1 LGKNGT
7 ANVIKWVFLSV
18 AVAVGLTGIAP
29 VAGAQFVLR
38 SKDEPTNTFN
48 LEGGKSCQIVD
59 STIGGIRIVGEWS
72 GPIRLSRVIINGQCT
87 IIGVKAS
94 VLTIIDCNLRHGL
107 TIEDVDVDQ
116 VQIVSSR
123 FAHSGIK
130 IIDSR
135 IGELE
140 LISPSS
146 DRWREFSERF
156 VAERSGRVWET
167 HKDVKGVSS
176 SRCDA
181 VSIEKCT
188 IKERLAIGGDV
199 FVPVISVIDS
209 RLGDFYV
216 SNRANASGA
225 VECRGLTIRHRMG
238 LDFQTLPARLVV
250 EDCVVEEG
258 KLRFSGWKNRFDASS
273 ISFDRSSFTFDEC
286 PTAKDVLP
294 RLDDGSETRDER
306 VRVLQKMKRFYLE
319 SGQAQDARIISERLA
334 TERWAQCGLTETPGI
349 LLDWMSS
356 GDSVFMR
363 LIEFWFGLVV
373 SVTVFLVVAASLNAP
388 IAVPKSEYTG
398 QGRWYQMRCAIRV
411 ALDSACPVPLD
422 DDLVLSMFAFVVHAL
437 CRMSVWILILIGA
450 KAFSGY

>member
-1 LGKNGT
+1 M
-7 ANVIKWVFLSV
+7 ANVIKWAFLFV

-29 VAGAQFVLR
+29 VVDAQFTLR
-38 SKDEPTNTFN
+38 SKDEPENSLN
-48 LEGGKSCQIVD
+48 LDGGKSCQIVD
-59 STIGGIRIVGEWS
+59 SRIGGIRIVGEWS
-72 GPIRLSRVIINGQCT
+72 GAISLSKVIIEGQCT
-87 IIGVKAS
+87 ISGIKAS
-94 VLTIIDCNLRHGL
+94 VLTITDCSLRCGL
-107 TIEDVDVDQ
+107 TIEDVDVDH
-116 VQIVSSR
+116 VQIVSPR
-123 FAHSGIK
+123 FSHSGIK
-130 IIDSR
+130 IVDSR

-146 DRWREFSERF
+146 DRWRGFSELF
-156 VAERSGRVWET
+156 VAERSGRVWEI
-167 HKDVKGVSS
+167 HKDVKSVSP

-181 VSIEKCT
+181 VLIEKCT
-188 IKERLAIGGDV
+188 VKERLAIGGDV
-199 FVPVISVIDS
+199 FVPAIIVKYS
-209 RLGDFYV
+209 RLGDFYI
-216 SNRANASGA
+216 SNRANALGT
-225 VECRGLTIRHRMG
+225 VECERLTIRHRMG

-258 KLRFSGWKNRFDASS
+258 KMRLSGWKNRFDASS

-286 PTAKDVLP
+286 PPAKDILP

-319 SGQAQDARIISERLA
+319 SGQAQDARIVSERLA
-334 TERWAQCGLTETPGI
+334 AERWVQCSLTETPGI

-373 SVTVFLVVAASLNAP
+373 SVAVFLVVAASLNAP
-388 IAVPKSEYTG
+388 IAVPKSEYSG